1 MRAIEILRR
10 LVLVVGMV
18 TAGAMLIWPVQTLY
32 SVKTVD
38 FARQQRQDLKR
49 FKSAVQSVAKEAG
62 MNESPDIQS
71 PDNVT
76 LEEYVA
82 KETKGRLIEVS
93 GAEWIRLYDETA
105 QTLSGKSTVLARHL
119 EREFTPDHLFFTID
133 SRPLS
138 ELAGRLDDKQ
148 RFAYVRIGQDNT
160 ARYMSVTF
168 VRSGDAL
175 GHAPG
180 WLVFPQRQNAV
191 WVFLVTLALYLFLP
205 WHRQGSNELRY
216 GQLRSVVLP
225 DILGVL
231 LTCAFVLAPI
241 LVIPRNASPD
251 QAWHLLDFSAG
262 WGFLTLFM
270 WLMALSGLSI
280 IVLVL
285 WYATFSLF
293 VMPDRIRR
301 VTLLGE
307 KEYPFSDMTAVEPVV
322 WALPRWFR
330 LTMFFFG
337 LFNWRLM
344 GSVLLGTMR
353 SAAGIAIRMRDSRTV
368 NVWMEYLQ
376 QGEKL
381 LMALRAN
388 NITMP
393 PEMAAAI
400 PAKATLPVRSST
412 VKGMVTAA
420 AAFVVLAGLALLL
433 AQRPDK
439 VPAVKPPEP
448 VITIRAYEERQAILK
463 EISGLRKEM
472 AATLEQIE
480 KLPADKSQELRNKYD
495 EQMDRFNKLSE
506 KFERLGKDV
515 EQP

>member
-1 MRAIEILRR
+1 
-10 LVLVVGMV
+10 MV

-38 FARQQRQDLKR
+38 FARQQKQDLKR

-71 PDNVT
+71 PDNVP
-76 LEEYVA
+76 LEEYIA
-82 KETKGRLIEVS
+82 KETEGRLIDVS
-93 GAEWIRLYDETA
+93 GAQWIRLYDETA
-105 QTLSGKSTVLARHL
+105 QTLSGKSTVLAGHL
-119 EREFTPDHLFFTID
+119 EREFTPDHLFFAVD
-133 SRPLS
+133 SQPLS

-148 RFAYVRIGQDNT
+148 RFTYVRIGQDNT

-180 WLVFPQRQNAV
+180 WLVFPQRPNAV
-191 WVFLVTLALYLFLP
+191 WVFILSLALYLFLP
-205 WHRQGSNELRY
+205 WHRQVLNELRY

-231 LTCAFVLAPI
+231 LTCAFVLLPI
-241 LVIPRNASPD
+241 LVIPRNASSD

-270 WLMALSGLSI
+270 WFMALGGLSI
-280 IVLVL
+280 IVIVL

-307 KEYPFSDMTAVEPVV
+307 KEYPFSDMTAVEPAV

-330 LTMFFFG
+330 LTMLFFG

-344 GSVLLGTMR
+344 GAVLLGTMR

-368 NVWMEYLQ
+368 NVWMEHLQ
-376 QGEKL
+376 QGERL

-388 NITMP
+388 NIPMP
-393 PEMAAAI
+393 PEMAAVI
-400 PAKATLPVRSST
+400 PAKAPVPAQSGT
-412 VKGMVTAA
+412 AKGMVAA
-420 AAFVVLAGLALLL
+420 VAAFVVLAGLALAL
-433 AQRPDK
+433 ALRPDRIP
-439 VPAVKPPEP
+439 VVKPPEP
-448 VITIRAYEERQAILK
+448 VITIRAYKERQAILK
-463 EISGLRKEM
+463 EISGLRAEM
-472 AATLEQIE
+472 EATLEE
-480 KLPADKSQELRNKYD
+480 MKKLPVDKSGELQKKYD
-495 EQMDRFNKLSE
+495 EQMDRFNKLRD
-506 KFERLGKDV
+506 KFEEWGKDV